1 MKKKNGFT
9 LIELLAIIVIL
20 AIIAV
25 ITVPII
31 LNIIENSQRGA
42 ASDSAYGY
50 KDAINKYYVSKLAQ
64 DKDYK
69 MDDGTYTATELKE
82 LGVSLSGKE
91 PNENSWV
98 AIENNNVTNG
108 CLQFDEYKV
117 DIENGKVTTT
127 EKGEC
132 KFTIEIPGVVDTT
145 DGAKYYT
152 EVQVTYYDPTQTTE
166 VARKCEESDYNSNAD
181 KLGTTG
187 CLRWYAYS
195 EKGEYVN
202 MILDHNINVGCSG
215 NTCKWAESV
224 NRQGPILALAT
235 LSNLTSSWNTGTP
248 KVPNKYGTDGIES
261 NPQIVPASANDN
273 KYSIDYGNYKAR
285 LITKEEVERIK
296 SANSNAIPS
305 ELALNMPANSN
316 GAYGYWTSSPRAG
329 VSGHAWFVGGA
340 GFSGNANLGSTGTVN
355 SLNWGLR
362 PVITIPVS

>member
-1 MKKKNGFT
+1 MKKQNGFT

-31 LNIIENSQRGA
+31 LNIIENSKMGA
-42 ASDSAYGY
+42 AKDSAYGY
-50 KDAINKYYVSKLAQ
+50 KDSVNKWYVSKLTE
-64 DKDYK
+64 DPNYVLN
-69 MDDGTYTATELKE
+69 DGTYSVSELEATVE
-82 LGVSLSGKE
+82 GKQ
-91 PNENSWV
+91 PGDNSWV
-98 AIENNNVTNG
+98 TISKTNVTDG

-117 DIENGKVTTT
+117 EIINGKVTTT

-166 VARKCEESDYNSNAD
+166 AARKCEESDYNSNAD

-202 MILDHNINVGCSG
+202 MILDHNINVRCSG

-296 SANSNAIPS
+296 SVNSNAIPS

-329 VSGHAWFVGGA
+329 VSGDAWFVGVA
-340 GFSGNANLGSTGTVN
+340 GFAGNANLGSTGSVN
-355 SLNWGLR
+355 DLHWGLR